1 MKMNTQTHVNSHKQ
15 TMAVPNFEVWK
26 NAFVKLLPQH
36 AIKNPV
42 MAIVWLGT
50 VVTGISTILGYTTLI
65 FGLVVT
71 AILFIT
77 ILFANYAEAVAEA
90 RGRGQASSLRA
101 ARENLTARR
110 LNSLTDRQATQVA
123 ATELHLNDFIEV
135 HAGEL
140 VPADGEIV
148 EGFATINE
156 SAVTGESAPVLREA
170 GTDRSGVIGGTKVLT
185 DRIVVQVTAESGQ
198 SFLDRMIALV
208 EGSNR
213 QKTPDLGL
221 PDLDGKEVL
230 QELRSW
236 SNVPVI
242 VLSVRADEYEK
253 VALLDAGANDYM
265 TKPFSVQ
272 ELLARI
278 RVILRNQ
285 PIQQEAH
292 IYDDGYLK
300 VDVTQRLVWIEQ
312 QPITLT
318 RKEFQLLT
326 LLMRYQGQLLT
337 QPQLLKELWGPTH
350 QEDTHYLR
358 ILVGKLRSKL
368 GDNAIQPRYIATEP
382 GVGLRFL
389 AKQKNH

>member
-1 MKMNTQTHVNSHKQ
+1 MNTQTHVNSHKQ

>member
-1 MKMNTQTHVNSHKQ
+1 MISPETSPVETRIVIIDDEPQIRKFLDIALRTQKY
-15 TMAVPNFEVWK
+15 K
-26 NAFVKLLPQH
+26 
-36 AIKNPV
+36 
-42 MAIVWLGT
+42 
-50 VVTGISTILGYTTLI
+50 TTLCETGYK
-65 FGLVVT
+65 GL
-71 AILFIT
+71 
-77 ILFANYAEAVAEA
+77 EA
-90 RGRGQASSLRA
+90 L
-101 ARENLTARR
+101 
-110 LNSLTDRQATQVA
+110 ATQGA
-123 ATELHLNDFIEV
+123 D
-135 HAGEL
+135 L
-140 VPADGEIV
+140 VI
-148 EGFATINE
+148 
-156 SAVTGESAPVLREA
+156 L
-170 GTDRSGVIGGTKVLT
+170 
-185 DRIVVQVTAESGQ
+185 
-198 SFLDRMIALV
+198 
-208 EGSNR
+208 
-213 QKTPDLGL
+213 DLGL

-292 IYDDGYLK
+292 VYDDGYLK
-300 VDVTQRLVWIEQ
+300 VDVMQRLVWIEQ

-368 GDNAIQPRYIATEP
+368 GDNAIQPRYIATES

>member
-1 MKMNTQTHVNSHKQ
+1 M
-15 TMAVPNFEVWK
+15 
-26 NAFVKLLPQH
+26 
-36 AIKNPV
+36 
-42 MAIVWLGT
+42 
-50 VVTGISTILGYTTLI
+50 
-65 FGLVVT
+65 
-71 AILFIT
+71 
-77 ILFANYAEAVAEA
+77 
-90 RGRGQASSLRA
+90 
-101 ARENLTARR
+101 
-110 LNSLTDRQATQVA
+110 
-123 ATELHLNDFIEV
+123 
-135 HAGEL
+135 
-140 VPADGEIV
+140 
-148 EGFATINE
+148 
-156 SAVTGESAPVLREA
+156 
-170 GTDRSGVIGGTKVLT
+170 
-185 DRIVVQVTAESGQ
+185 
-198 SFLDRMIALV
+198 
-208 EGSNR
+208 
-213 QKTPDLGL
+213 
-221 PDLDGKEVL
+221 L

-292 IYDDGYLK
+292 VYDDGYLK
-300 VDVTQRLVWIEQ
+300 VDVTQRLVWVEQ

-368 GDNAIQPRYIATEP
+368 GITQFSHAILQLNL
-382 GVGLRFL
+382 VLDCVL

>member
-1 MKMNTQTHVNSHKQ
+1 M
-15 TMAVPNFEVWK
+15 
-26 NAFVKLLPQH
+26 
-36 AIKNPV
+36 
-42 MAIVWLGT
+42 
-50 VVTGISTILGYTTLI
+50 
-65 FGLVVT
+65 
-71 AILFIT
+71 
-77 ILFANYAEAVAEA
+77 
-90 RGRGQASSLRA
+90 
-101 ARENLTARR
+101 
-110 LNSLTDRQATQVA
+110 ATQGA
-123 ATELHLNDFIEV
+123 D
-135 HAGEL
+135 L
-140 VPADGEIV
+140 VI
-148 EGFATINE
+148 
-156 SAVTGESAPVLREA
+156 L
-170 GTDRSGVIGGTKVLT
+170 
-185 DRIVVQVTAESGQ
+185 
-198 SFLDRMIALV
+198 
-208 EGSNR
+208 
-213 QKTPDLGL
+213 DLGL

-337 QPQLLKELWGPTH
+337 QPQLLKSYGDPPIRKIRTIYVFWWVNCAVSWEITRFSH
-350 QEDTHYLR
+350 V
-358 ILVGKLRSKL
+358 ILLLNQVL
-368 GDNAIQPRYIATEP
+368 GY
-382 GVGLRFL
+382 VFS
-389 AKQKNH
+389 

>member
-1 MKMNTQTHVNSHKQ
+1 
-15 TMAVPNFEVWK
+15 
-26 NAFVKLLPQH
+26 L
-36 AIKNPV
+36 
-42 MAIVWLGT
+42 
-50 VVTGISTILGYTTLI
+50 
-65 FGLVVT
+65 
-71 AILFIT
+71 
-77 ILFANYAEAVAEA
+77 
-90 RGRGQASSLRA
+90 
-101 ARENLTARR
+101 
-110 LNSLTDRQATQVA
+110 
-123 ATELHLNDFIEV
+123 
-135 HAGEL
+135 
-140 VPADGEIV
+140 
-148 EGFATINE
+148 
-156 SAVTGESAPVLREA
+156 
-170 GTDRSGVIGGTKVLT
+170 
-185 DRIVVQVTAESGQ
+185 
-198 SFLDRMIALV
+198 
-208 EGSNR
+208 
-213 QKTPDLGL
+213 DLGL
-221 PDLDGKEVL
+221 PDLDGREVL

-292 IYDDGYLK
+292 VYDDGYLK
-300 VDVTQRLVWIEQ
+300 VDVMQRLVWVEQ